1 MIADKKAEINILF
14 SCYFNKL
21 ILAGP
26 QISVNSF
33 RYTFT
38 LTLFPQIIT
47 VHLIQHELSCV
58 QCSKDIFCVLY
69 QSCISPV
76 QFSLFKV
83 TSSLAGHIIIERKI
97 FFFFLKKFAKNHFEQ
112 LLVHFEFQCSSIN
125 LKINILIFFLR
136 EDT

>member
-58 QCSKDIFCVLY
+58 QCSKDM
-69 QSCISPV
+69 SCISPV
-76 QFSLFKV
+76 LVRFSLV
-83 TSSLAGHIIIERKI
+83 Y
-97 FFFFLKKFAKNHFEQ
+97 
-112 LLVHFEFQCSSIN
+112 
-125 LKINILIFFLR
+125 LR
-136 EDT
+136 SHQV

>member
-14 SCYFNKL
+14 SCYFNKI

-47 VHLIQHELSCV
+47 VHLIQHELSRA
-58 QCSKDIFCVLY
+58 QCSKDMSCVLY
-69 QSCISPV
+69 
-76 QFSLFKV
+76 
-83 TSSLAGHIIIERKI
+83 
-97 FFFFLKKFAKNHFEQ
+97 
-112 LLVHFEFQCSSIN
+112 
-125 LKINILIFFLR
+125 
-136 EDT
+136 